1 MEKQQAKEIM
11 QIVDSNV
18 EEVLDKYLSYDLVR
32 RIKAEIVA
40 GVEWDMA
47 NAEKGD

>member
-11 QIVDSNV
+11 KIIDTNV

-32 RIKAEIVA
+32 RIKTEIVA
-40 GVEWDMA
+40 GVEWDLA
-47 NAEKGD
+47 NMEGEN